1 MRELAVLQEYKCPC
15 CGGAIAF
22 DSTRQKM
29 KCPYCDTEFEMET
42 LVSYD
47 DILKTEQSDQM
58 RWETEAGGDWQAGES
73 EGLCVYVCKSCGGEI
88 VADETTGASS
98 CPYCDNP
105 IVMMGQFTGALKPD
119 YVIPFKLDKK
129 AAIAAL
135 NRHYGGKKLLPKV
148 FKDQNHIEEV
158 KGIYV
163 PVWLFDANA
172 HAQIRYKGT
181 KTRTWSDSRY
191 NYTEISHYLISRSG
205 SVGFER
211 VPVDGSSKMDDTLM
225 ESIEP
230 YRFSDAVDFQT
241 AYLAGYLA
249 DKYDVDAETSIERAN
264 ARIKKSTEEAFAK
277 TVNGYDNVVPENTL
291 VQLENG
297 HAKYALYPVWLLN
310 TDWKGKKYT
319 FAMNGQT
326 GKLVGDLPFD
336 KAAARRMHLGLTALI
351 TAAAFAL
358 SWLIWLI

>member
-1 MRELAVLQEYKCPC
+1 MAVLQEYKCPC
-15 CGGAIAF
+15 CGGAITF

-47 DILKTEQSDQM
+47 DALNTAQSDQM
-58 RWETEAGGDWQAGES
+58 HWETEAGSDWQAGES
-73 EGLCVYVCKSCGGEI
+73 ENLRVYVCKSCGGEI
-88 VADETTGASS
+88 VTDETTGASS

-105 IVMMGQFTGALKPD
+105 IVMMGQFAGELKPD
-119 YVIPFKLDKK
+119 FVIPFKLDKK
-129 AAIAAL
+129 AAVAAL
-135 NRHYGGKKLLPKV
+135 NRHYGGKKLLPNV

-163 PVWLFDANA
+163 PVWLFDADA

-191 NYTEISHYLISRSG
+191 NYTEVSHYLISRSG
-205 SVGFER
+205 SLGFER

-230 YRFSDAVDFQT
+230 FRFSDAVDFQT
-241 AYLAGYLA
+241 AYLAGFLA

-264 ARIKKSTEEAFAK
+264 ERIKKSTENAFAK
-277 TVNGYDNVVPENTL
+277 TVNGYDSVVPDNTS

-326 GKLVGDLPFD
+326 GKLVGDLPLD

-351 TAAAFAL
+351 TAAAFAM

>member
-230 YRFSDAVDFQT
+230 FFVSEAVDFQT
-241 AYLAGYLA
+241 AYLSGFLA
-249 DKYDVDAETSIERAN
+249 DKFDVDANKSFLRAQERIRNSAYDAMRDTVGFYETVIPISSHASISRGDT
-264 ARIKKSTEEAFAK
+264 R
-277 TVNGYDNVVPENTL
+277 
-291 VQLENG
+291 
-297 HAKYALYPVWLLN
+297 YALMPVWMLN
-310 TDWKGKKYT
+310 TKYKGKDYL
-319 FAMNGQT
+319 FAVNGQT
-326 GKLVGDLPFD
+326 GKAVGELPMSWGRFW
-336 KAAARRMHLGLTALI
+336 AWFAGISVGLASL
-351 TAAAFAL
+351 ASLFL
-358 SWLIWLI
+358 LYM